1 MTIVFFYTTALDL
14 FIPIVVVI
22 TALIYSFL
30 KIIKMMRTAEAD
42 RIKNDVPSVIG
53 MFARPKKLTEE
64 EVSISKEKK
73 TCLVCK
79 GRLARAMYI
88 CPECSAFYCN
98 KCSDALVN
106 LENACWVCVTA
117 IDESKPVK
125 PFEPEIKE
133 KKGKADK
140 LKEQKGK

>member
-1 MTIVFFYTTALDL
+1 
-14 FIPIVVVI
+14 
-22 TALIYSFL
+22 
-30 KIIKMMRTAEAD
+30 MMRITEAN

-79 GRLARAMYI
+79 GRLSRAMYI
-88 CPECSAFYCN
+88 CPECSAFYCK
-98 KCSDALVN
+98 KCSDALSD
-106 LENACWVCVTA
+106 LENVCWVCMNA

-133 KKGKADK
+133 KKEKTDK
-140 LKEQKGK
+140 LKGQKGK